1 MPLRTRRQPDRPAGR
16 VSLGLRHPPPAL
28 PAAAQGTWPT
38 RAVTIIAPF
47 PPGGQADLA
56 SRPVAQA
63 LGEVLRQ
70 PVVVQ
75 NRAGAGGA
83 IGTVAAIRAPA
94 DGYTLLL
101 ATLSHVTNPGLTAGK
116 STWHPADDFSGIVE
130 LVNAPVV
137 ALVPASLPV
146 RTLKE
151 FVE

>member
-1 MPLRTRRQPDRPAGR
+1 MTTKR
-16 VSLGLRHPPPAL
+16 VLLQ
-28 PAAAQGTWPT
+28 AAICACATFVAHQ
-38 RAVTIIAPF
+38 AHA
-47 PPGGQADLA
+47 QADAFPSKTLRFIVPFA
-56 SRPVAQA
+56 AGGPADVVAREVAQA
-63 LGEVLRQ
+63 LGKELGQ
-70 PVVVQ
+70 SVVVE
-75 NRAGAGGA
+75 NLGGGAGVPA
-83 IGTVAAIRAPA
+83 TNAVVRAPA

>member
-1 MPLRTRRQPDRPAGR
+1 MTNRRMLGTLLMA
-16 VSLGLRHPPPAL
+16 SLAMVFGTPAL
-28 PAAAQGTWPT
+28 PQLT
-38 RAVTIIAPF
+38 RT
-47 PPGGQADLA
+47 GGDD
-56 SRPVAQA
+56 RGV
-63 LGEVLRQ
+63 
-70 PVVVQ
+70 PVVVEA
-75 NRAGAGGA
+75 RPSAGGS
-83 IGTVAAIRAPA
+83 IGAAHVARSPA